1 MFCNQRSGLR
11 AISFTERAPNGTT
24 VGAESEGDADDRPRT
39 RGPARRTGAGG
50 AAPAPPRDPLWLP
63 RGSVR
68 SLIALGLVGVW
79 ASLETGL
86 LGGQPGAAPDVV
98 RLLAISVAAGYG
110 LLRRHEVAH
119 PPEDIRSIIRGEQRR
134 GEGDDRP

>member
-1 MFCNQRSGLR
+1 MR

-39 RGPARRTGAGG
+39 RGPARRTGGG